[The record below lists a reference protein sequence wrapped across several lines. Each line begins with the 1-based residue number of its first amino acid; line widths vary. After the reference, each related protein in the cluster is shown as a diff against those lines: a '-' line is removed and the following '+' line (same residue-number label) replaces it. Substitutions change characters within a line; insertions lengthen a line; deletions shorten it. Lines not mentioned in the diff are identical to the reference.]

1 MNIIR
6 DNELGGLAM
15 IPLLFDWGVRRCNVK
30 GCTERP
36 NTIVTGMVEGAAVGF
51 CETHYQQGNKPD
63 GTNFTLPRC
72 PDKPTPPPGLACH
85 KAPLRTHAR
94 PHARILRH
102 AINRQA

>member
-63 GTNFTLPRC
+63 GTNFTLVF
-72 PDKPTPPPGLACH
+72 DDFDAFSE
-85 KAPLRTHAR
+85 KAGEK
-94 PHARILRH
+94 
-102 AINRQA
+102 